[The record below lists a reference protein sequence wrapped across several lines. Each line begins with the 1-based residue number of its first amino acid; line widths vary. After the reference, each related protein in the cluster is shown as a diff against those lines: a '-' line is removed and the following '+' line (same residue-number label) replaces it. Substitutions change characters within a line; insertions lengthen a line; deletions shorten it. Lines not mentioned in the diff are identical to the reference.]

1 MYVCVRPKLSNSSS
15 VSQPH
20 NLHLCNVICHLHL
33 CNIIFTCAISYHLH
47 LCNIIFTCTSVTFT
61 CAISSSPVQ
70 YHLHLYI
77 CHLHLCNVTF
87 TCAMSSSPVHL
98 SSSPV
103 QCHPYTM
110 QFVHTGVVLLKGQ
123 AACEIDTADELLT
136 AELMFNGTLIGLD
149 KHQLVSH
156 VQPIGESCSTA
167 RSKDWTSTNW

>member
-1 MYVCVRPKLSNSSS
+1 
-15 VSQPH
+15 
-20 NLHLCNVICHLHL
+20 
-33 CNIIFTCAISYHLH
+33 
-47 LCNIIFTCTSVTFT
+47 
-61 CAISSSPVQ
+61 
-70 YHLHLYI
+70 
-77 CHLHLCNVTF
+77 
-87 TCAMSSSPVHL
+87 
-98 SSSPV
+98 
-103 QCHPYTM
+103 M